1 MSIFNES
8 SDSKLAT
15 RKSNIVKDQSNAS
28 YDVTN
33 GITYNTD
40 VLKFN
45 LCNYKDAYILVRGY
59 ITAIVPPATKVAFKN
74 CPPVTQCTTKPG
86 GTTIDDAE
94 YLDLF
99 MAMYNLLEYNLNY
112 SDTRGSLS
120 SYSKDEATDFN
131 ADVTKS
137 YAFKFFKYKAKILE
151 NTLA

>member
-1 MSIFNES
+1 MSIFNAS

-59 ITAIVPPATKVAFKN
+59 ITTIAPPATKVAFNN
-74 CPPVTQCTTKPG
+74 CPPFTQCTTKPG

-99 MAMYNLLEYNLNY
+99 MPMYNLLEYNLNY

-120 SYSKDEATDFN
+120 FYSKDESITFN
-131 ADVTKS
+131 NGIVYNYNISNIRKKHS
-137 YAFKFFKYKAKILE
+137 
-151 NTLA
+151 